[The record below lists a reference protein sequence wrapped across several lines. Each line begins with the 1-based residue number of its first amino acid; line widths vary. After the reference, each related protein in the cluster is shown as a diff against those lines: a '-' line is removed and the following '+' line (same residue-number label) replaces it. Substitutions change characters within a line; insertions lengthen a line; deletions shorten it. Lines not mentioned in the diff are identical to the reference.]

1 MALQRDSL
9 AVRAAWLWVLLCAL
23 LWSGLQSREASAM
36 SNDQTAMQAARARLV
51 AEVEREVRATRDY
64 LGTDR
69 LDPTVIEAL
78 GSVPRHYFVPSGLWS
93 QAYANHPLPIGRGQT
108 ISQPYIVAI
117 MSHLL
122 EVGPGDRVFEL
133 GTGSGYQA
141 AVLAAMGVE
150 VYSVEIVPELA
161 ERAATT
167 LTELGYD
174 KVHVRAG
181 DGYAGWPEGA
191 PFDGIIVTAAGPEV
205 PPTLAEQLAVDG
217 RMVIPLGGEYDVQY
231 LTVLTKQADGSL
243 RSREVLP
250 VRFVPITGS
259 LVPDV
264 R

>member
-1 MALQRDSL
+1 M
-9 AVRAAWLWVLLCAL
+9 
-23 LWSGLQSREASAM
+23 
-36 SNDQTAMQAARARLV
+36 
-51 AEVEREVRATRDY
+51 
-64 LGTDR
+64 
-69 LDPTVIEAL
+69 
-78 GSVPRHYFVPSGLWS
+78 
-93 QAYANHPLPIGRGQT
+93 
-108 ISQPYIVAI
+108 
-117 MSHLL
+117 
-122 EVGPGDRVFEL
+122 
-133 GTGSGYQA
+133 
-141 AVLAAMGVE
+141 
-150 VYSVEIVPELA
+150 
-161 ERAATT
+161 
-167 LTELGYD
+167 
-174 KVHVRAG
+174 RAG